1 MMDILCG
8 SAWVKSLAYAA
19 EMCPETNPYC
29 ILNSICSCPPGHFL
43 RNNEAANVAVPRN
56 VKGKCNIP
64 NSYTR
69 WTARGETD
77 TSILYIHSYQDY
89 RPYNP
94 ILCQQICEQG
104 QENHVAVEARSFSI
118 SNGTQYYKHVDDDSE
133 SGEKYQCICSTKVAC
148 DIDTNP
154 GNADPEYTVNG
165 FQTYDW
171 TGTVLNECIKCKC
184 TRFSDCCI
192 TPFSDIF
199 VLKIFF
205 KSFVQVNPGCINQN
219 LVLKNRHVPNNVRQE
234 PTATNPEQFL
244 RVFAKIVVRVNGA
257 MSLT

>member
-1 MMDILCG
+1 MTNILCG
-8 SAWVKSLAYAA
+8 SAWVESLAYAA
-19 EMCPETNPYC
+19 EMCPETTNPFC
-29 ILNSICSCPPGHFL
+29 VLNSICSCPPGHFL

-56 VKGKCNIP
+56 VKGKCDTPDN
-64 NSYTR
+64 YDR
-69 WTARGETD
+69 WKEGEYDKTNK
-77 TSILYIHSYQDY
+77 YIHSYNIY
-89 RPYNP
+89 RPYTP

-104 QENHVAVEARSFSI
+104 QQNHVAGEARSFSVSI
-118 SNGTQYYKHVDDDSE
+118 GPQHLVVHNSNF
-133 SGEKYQCICSTKVAC
+133 YQCICSTKVAC

-171 TGTVLNECIKCKC
+171 TGTVLNECIKCQC

-192 TPFSDIF
+192 TPFSNIF

-205 KSFVQVNPGCINQN
+205 KYFVQVTPGCINQN
-219 LVLKNRHVPNNVRQE
+219 LVLLDRHVPTNVRPE
-234 PTATNPEQFL
+234 HTATNPEQFL

-257 MSLT
+257 MSLA

>member
-1 MMDILCG
+1 
-8 SAWVKSLAYAA
+8 
-19 EMCPETNPYC
+19 MCPETTNPYC
-29 ILNSICSCPPGHFL
+29 VLNSICSCPPGHFL
-43 RNNEAANVAVPRN
+43 RDNEAANVAVPRD

-64 NSYTR
+64 DGYTR
-69 WTARGETD
+69 WEEKKTD
-77 TSILYIHSYQDY
+77 PSNLYIHSYNIY
-89 RPYNP
+89 RPYTL

-104 QENHVAVEARSFSI
+104 QQNGVAVEARSFSI
-118 SNGTQYYKHVDDDSE
+118 SNGTQYYKHVYDDTG

-154 GNADPEYTVNG
+154 GNDPEYTVNG

-192 TPFSDIF
+192 TPFSNFF
-199 VLKIFF
+199 VLNIFL
-205 KSFVQVNPGCINQN
+205 KSFVQVTPGCINQN
-219 LVLKNRHVPNNVRQE
+219 LVLGDRHVPTNVRPE

-257 MSLT
+257 MSLA